1 MLQAIGALLLMLGSN
16 VTVSARTGSV
26 TSFPWTEDFN
36 NLTEEGS
43 IPTGWNNSGGTTT
56 DASYKWGYSTNSSSQ
71 ERGFG
76 SCNGT
81 GHDGSKCI
89 RFDSY
94 NNDENNTNLLK
105 TRTISLPDSPNMEL
119 SFWYRNPAGGDFSVY
134 ISTDGGNT
142 YETALVTGLTGA
154 PMWKEQFISLGT
166 YKGQDVVIVFKGT
179 SNYGEDFTDAYIYL
193 DDVTVGY
200 AKPKNLT
207 IKKANKN
214 EADLS
219 WTAPQDES
227 PTTLK
232 YAYRYKKAA
241 DNAWSL
247 ESEVTNIF
255 VTLSSL
261 AEVTQYD
268 FQVRAVYAD
277 GAKSAYTSINFM
289 TPFTNEGEYFIWSED
304 FNSLTEDGSIPANWD
319 NSEGTITK
327 YLIRW
332 GYSSSFLGIG
342 AYNGTSFDGSNCV
355 VFNSNHNDDGTTNC
369 LKTLPIKLPGNGAT
383 LSFWYKNPWGGDFSV
398 YISTDGGATYE
409 NTPLVTNLTNAYDW
423 TREKIHLDA
432 YGDKSVVIVFK
443 GTSNH
448 NESNDDAYI
457 YLDDVIIWDR
467 GIGLPPTYLTA
478 TKITQHTAQ
487 LDWRDNNPQANYN
500 GNWDIY
506 FKRVEDCDYTIL
518 SNVKKPYAFKN
529 LEAGTAYDFFVF
541 DKAYA
546 TAISSKVYTFSTL
559 GEPVNSFPWTENFN
573 SLSKAGTIP
582 EGWVNND
589 GITLESDYRWSYSGS
604 GRNGTGC
611 VRFDSHENYSGGTN
625 FLKTIPLSLPAT
637 PTMQLDFWYKNP
649 KGGNLSVY
657 ISTDDGANYETAL
670 VTGLTGA
677 ADWKKLD
684 EPIRLEAYA
693 GREVVIVFKGTSN
706 HGDGDA
712 YIYLDDITVDEAS
725 PCAAPS
731 RPFVTNNKPHAV
743 DLGWRA
749 NGDESSWTIYYKK
762 VGDTNY
768 TEVAGVTENPY
779 TLTGLKAN
787 TDYEFYVTAACP
799 AASEGYTASKICQF
813 STFYTVDPTHPFF
826 EGFEG
831 TTIVPPLWDN
841 SNFSGERWV
850 RDNITAHTGSFNAL
864 ATNGSGSG
872 YSYLVMPSIEL
883 AYDISSATLT
893 FWSYYMYLE
902 DYAGGKT
909 SVVLINGTSE
919 TELWALSQEE
929 AKSMTNMQWYE
940 TSIDLTVYRGQTIQ
954 LAFKYESNNAH
965 IWHLD
970 DVSLAVV
977 QTSLEV
983 ETATNGSIAFYGDV
997 SCTGDPIT
1005 ATGTGCTVYIKA
1017 TPQSGFACG
1026 LADANGK
1033 VSFIKVEKT
1042 VKSGVTQTQGTDL
1055 GSFIDVYATTTPGV
1069 FSFTMPNDANIRVKA
1084 TAVFPKAVTV
1094 TAQAASKFVGEDDP
1108 TLTATVEGVVG
1119 TDKINYTISRAEGE
1133 TPGEYAISVTGEAT
1147 QGNYVVTF
1155 VNGAKLTITAKPGD
1169 INLDGKVNVAD
1180 VVKAVSA
1187 GKTKDEIDA
1196 IINII
1201 MDK

>member
-16 VTVSARTGSV
+16 VTVSAQSNPV

-36 NLTEEGS
+36 NLTAEGS
-43 IPTGWNNSGGTTT
+43 IPAGWNNNDGTTT
-56 DASYKWGYSTNSSSQ
+56 NASYKWGYTTTYTSTNPN
-71 ERGFG
+71 GVKVFG
-76 SCNGT
+76 SCYGT
-81 GHDGSKCI
+81 SHDGSKCI

-94 NNDENNTNLLK
+94 MNAQNNTNFLK
-105 TRTISLPDSPNMEL
+105 TVPLRLPASPNIEL
-119 SFWYRNPAGGDFSVY
+119 SFWYRNPTGGDFSVY
-134 ISTDGGNT
+134 IIFTDGDNT
-142 YETALVTGLTGA
+142 REKELVTGLTGA
-154 PMWKEQFISLGT
+154 PMWKEQFVSLKD
-166 YKGQDVVIVFKGT
+166 YAEKEVVIAFKGT
-179 SNYGEDFTDAYIYL
+179 SNYEEGDAYIYL
-193 DDVTVGY
+193 DDVSVGY

-214 EADLS
+214 EADLG
-219 WTAPQDES
+219 WTTPQAES
-227 PTTLK
+227 PNSLK
-232 YAYRYKKAA
+232 YVYRYKKAA

-247 ESEVTNIF
+247 ESEESSAII
-255 VTLSSL
+255 VTLFGL

-277 GAKSAYTSINFM
+277 GAKSAYTSIKFM
-289 TPFTNEGEYFIWSED
+289 TPYTNEGDYYLWMED

-327 YLIRW
+327 NLIRW
-332 GYSSSFLGIG
+332 GYYSSVSGNG
-342 AYNGTSFDGSNCV
+342 ACNGTSFDGSNCV

-369 LKTLPIKLPGNGAT
+369 LKTLPIKLPGRGTT
-383 LSFWYKNPWGGDFSV
+383 LSFWYKNPWGGNFSV
-398 YISTDGGATYE
+398 YISTDGGITYE
-409 NTPLVTNLTNAYDW
+409 TALATNLTNAYDW

-448 NESNDDAYI
+448 QDDVNEGYI

-467 GIGLPPTYLTA
+467 GIGIPPTCLTA
-478 TKITQHTAQ
+478 TKITQHTAK
-487 LDWRDNNPQANYN
+487 LDWKENV
-500 GNWDIY
+500 GEDIY
-506 FKRVEDCDYTIL
+506 NIYYRVKDTDDTEYTEL
-518 SNVKKPYAFKN
+518 SHIKKPYTLTG
-529 LEAGTAYDFFVF
+529 LEAGTAYEFYVRGFYDGGPLI
-541 DKAYA
+541 Y
-546 TAISSKVYTFSTL
+546 SKTYTFSTL
-559 GEPVNSFPWTENFN
+559 GKPATSFPWSENFN
-573 SLSKAGTIP
+573 SLSKAGSIP
-582 EGWVNND
+582 GGWDNSD
-589 GITLESDYRWSYSGS
+589 GTTAEADYRWSYSGS

-611 VRFDSHENYSGGTN
+611 VRFDSHENKNGGTN

-637 PTMQLDFWYKNP
+637 PAMQLDFWYKNP
-649 KGGNLSVY
+649 KGGDLSVY
-657 ISTDDGANYETAL
+657 ISTDDGATYETAL
-670 VTGLTGA
+670 VTGHTGA
-677 ADWKKLD
+677 ADWKELD
-684 EPIRLEAYA
+684 EPISLEAYA
-693 GREVVIVFKGTSN
+693 GKEVVIVFKGTSN

-731 RPFVTNNKPHAV
+731 RPFATNNKPHAV

-749 NGDESSWTIYYKK
+749 NGDESSWAIYYKK

-787 TDYEFYVTAACP
+787 TNYEFYVTAACP
-799 AASEGYTASKICQF
+799 AASEGYTASKTCQF
-813 STFYTVDPTHPFF
+813 STSFVVDPTHPFF

-831 TTIVPPLWDN
+831 TTFVPPLWDN
-841 SNFSGERWV
+841 NNYSGERWV
-850 RDNITAHTGSFNAL
+850 SNGTAHTGSTNAL
-864 ATNGSGSG
+864 ATGSG
-872 YSYLVMPSIEL
+872 YSYLVMPCIEL

-909 SVVLINGTSE
+909 SVVLTNGTNK

-940 TSIDLTVYRGQTIQ
+940 TSIDLTAYRGQTIQ